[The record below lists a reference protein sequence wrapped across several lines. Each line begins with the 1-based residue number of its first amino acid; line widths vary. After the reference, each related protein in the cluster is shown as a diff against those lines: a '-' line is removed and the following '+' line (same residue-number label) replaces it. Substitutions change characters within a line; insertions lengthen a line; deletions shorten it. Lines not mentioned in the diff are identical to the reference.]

1 MTKARKSLKE
11 LEHER
16 QASSDETATA
26 VDELLELESEKE
38 TTVTYKQK
46 RDPNKKWYTG
56 YIHKDTWD
64 QFTRINE
71 AKGVKSNQV
80 LTMMIMDY
88 IRDNQIFLQKNE

>member
-1 MTKARKSLKE
+1 MTKTRKSLKD

-16 QASSDETATA
+16 QSEHKEDTA
-26 VDELLELESEKE
+26 VSEILELESEKE
-38 TTVTYKQK
+38 NTVTYKQK

-88 IRDNQIFLQKNE
+88 IRDNKIFLEKK